1 MGRADRS
8 NGQNVHRHLTR
19 PIFPDQHK
27 TPHKMKYFNALPE
40 LRAAL
45 ESVDARPDNARAIL
59 RAAAPVLIAHG
70 LPPVRAIGAVNQSA
84 KTAKGEKFNID
95 QYTVY
100 LAPDNSSG
108 AGNTCPAST
117 PGCRAACLNYAG
129 RAAIEAKAAPEHR
142 RILPARI
149 ARTVLYFASRPHFS
163 AVLFNEVERARRAA
177 DRKGA
182 RFFVRLNGT
191 SDISPRAFKV
201 DGVDILSAFPTVSF
215 FDYTKVWTRAA
226 IDYGANYAL
235 CFSWT
240 DGKDWETAH
249 REILARGLS
258 LAVPFAELDANGRPK
273 VARFANLPTAYGRLD
288 NDGRELF
295 TVPVIDGDK
304 FDARPLDRLQGGAP
318 TAGGYIV
325 GLRAKRTTVDGD
337 RAAIASGFFVTV

>member
-1 MGRADRS
+1 
-8 NGQNVHRHLTR
+8 
-19 PIFPDQHK
+19 
-27 TPHKMKYFNALPE
+27 MKHIQTIAA

-45 ESVDARPDNARAIL
+45 ESVDARPENARAIL
-59 RAAAPVLIAHG
+59 RAAAPVLTAHG

-84 KTAKGEKFNID
+84 KTAKGERFNID

-117 PGCRAACLNYAG
+117 DACRAACLDKSG
-129 RAAIEAKAAPEHR
+129 RAAIEERMQPEKR
-142 RILPARI
+142 TIRPARI
-149 ARTVLYFASRPHFS
+149 ARTVLYFASRAHFS
-163 AVLFNEVERARRAA
+163 AVLFHEVGRANQRAKK
-177 DRKGA
+177 RGS

-201 DGVDILSAFPTVSF
+201 DGVDILTAFPTVSF

-226 IDYGANYAL
+226 IDYGTNYDL

-240 DGKDWETAH
+240 DGKTWEVAH

-273 VARFANLPTAYGRLD
+273 VARFATLPTAYGRLD

-295 TVPVIDGDK
+295 TVPVIDGDQ
-304 FDARPLDRLQGGAP
+304 FDARPLDRSQGGAP

-337 RAAIASGFFVTV
+337 RAAIASGFFVTI